1 VEFYREFGL
10 AYDRARQLKVR
21 PRLALT
27 AANEWMS
34 DSQCA
39 AYLKRAR
46 ALGLVQ
52 SAPRGQV
59 AGRSVVQRPAAP
71 VPAPEA
77 TPGRP
82 RRGRASTRALDW
94 TPEQSGD
101 VWFSP
106 DVELRCANAQ
116 RTGQPVTVDDVR
128 RHAPGRLS
136 EAQARAVLDWAVA
149 SEYATRD
156 RDGVSVHPD

>member
-1 VEFYREFGL
+1 VTSTNAAGVNLTFYRQFGA
-10 AYDRARQLKVR
+10 AYDHARSLRLR
-21 PRLALT
+21 PRQALLS
-27 AANEWMS
+27 ANPWMT

-39 AYLKRAR
+39 AYLKRSR
-46 ALGLVQ
+46 ALGFVQ
-52 SAPRGQV
+52 SAPRQPP
-59 AGRSVVQRPAAP
+59 ATPEAAP
-71 VPAPEA
+71 V
-77 TPGRP
+77 RP
-82 RRGRASTRALDW
+82 RRGRVPVRALDW

-156 RDGVSVHPD
+156 SDGVSVHPD